1 MNLFKKVKNWFSA
14 NSYRKENLK
23 VVANQLNMDYSATD
37 DFGMINLLKDFKLFR
52 KGFSKKITN
61 ILQEK
66 DEFLASDIR
75 IFDYQYAQRYGKTT
89 KTYKQTVFF
98 IQSKALDLP
107 KFYMEPEYFFHR
119 IANFF
124 GINDIDFE
132 AYPEFSKQYLLKS
145 KEEHRLRNKLNEE
158 VLHYFT
164 IEKDWCL
171 EGLNYYLILYIE
183 EGVFLAKDIPYLYE
197 KGKEIVGLFTP
208 K

>member
-1 MNLFKKVKNWFSA
+1 MSLFNKVRKWFSA
-14 NSYRKENLK
+14 NDSRNENLK
-23 VVANQLNMDYSATD
+23 FLAERLNMTYSAQD
-37 DFGMINLLKDFKLFR
+37 EFGMLRLLKDFRLFK

-66 DEFLASDIR
+66 EEFLTSDIR
-75 IFDYQYAQRYGKTT
+75 IFDYQYTQRYGKTT

-145 KEEHRLRNKLNEE
+145 KDEDRLRSKMSEE

-171 EGLNYYLILYIE
+171 EGINYYLILYIE
-183 EGVFLAKDIPYLYE
+183 EGVFLSKDIPYLYN
-197 KGKEIVGLFTP
+197 KGKEIVELFSE